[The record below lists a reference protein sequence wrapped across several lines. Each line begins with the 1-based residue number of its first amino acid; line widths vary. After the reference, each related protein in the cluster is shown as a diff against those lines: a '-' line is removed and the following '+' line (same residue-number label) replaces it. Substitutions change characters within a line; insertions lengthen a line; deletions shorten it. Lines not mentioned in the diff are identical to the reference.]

1 MFLLKLK
8 NYPNCNMTIRKYS
21 QLEVSFPYIPF
32 SYFSPSSFKNC
43 EIFDEDKTDRAGAE

>member
-1 MFLLKLK
+1 
-8 NYPNCNMTIRKYS
+8 MTIRKYS